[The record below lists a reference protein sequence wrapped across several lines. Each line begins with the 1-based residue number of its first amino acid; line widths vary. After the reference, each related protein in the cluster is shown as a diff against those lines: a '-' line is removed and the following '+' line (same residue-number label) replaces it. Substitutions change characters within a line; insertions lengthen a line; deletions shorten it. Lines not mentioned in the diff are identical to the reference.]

1 MQALR
6 GWDIL
11 QAKKHC
17 LSWQNLLIAAE
28 SRQVKRQIFT
38 PGLSMGKSVRALF
51 AVLFLSS
58 SVWLCAQKIGAQT
71 TTSPAPA
78 IIPLDQIH
86 EGMRG
91 TALTVFQGVKPESMD
106 VEVLGVM
113 HNVNGPKG
121 DIILVRLHG
130 TKPEYTG
137 VVAGMSGSPVY
148 FDGKLAGAL
157 AFRIGEFSKEPIAGV
172 TPIEEMLEINASDHR
187 PAIMRASLPD
197 GNLPDGNRANAKSV
211 NTGGAMQ
218 TASPGESSGLP
229 IQSYGNY
236 LQPIETPLVFNGF
249 SAETLQRYGSQ
260 LAAAGI
266 VPVMGIGSSS
276 NSKQPEPIEAGSAVS
291 AVLVRG
297 DMDIAATCTVTYVD
311 PQRLLACGHPLLQF
325 GDVDLPMT
333 KATVLATLP
342 SPMNAF
348 KIVNTTETIGAFVQD
363 RQNGIMGVPGQESKM
378 IPVTVALHTGSAT
391 KEFHYE
397 VLNNARL
404 SPLAMMATVFNAL
417 HGTNEYGE
425 DVTYRMNGALSV
437 KGYPDVTLRNMFAP
451 QDNGQ
456 PAAALAAASIGERF
470 GRIYSNPFDAPDV
483 LGVKLDFDL
492 VSERRSARLEASRTD
507 LTEARPG
514 DEIMVETVI
523 RPYRGERLVRQI
535 PIKIPTSTSVGTLHI
550 LVSDGETLDRLHRGT
565 PMMNRGLGLAPTIA
579 LLNRERANDRVY
591 ISLIESDPEA
601 MIADKVMP
609 TLPLSVMNVMDNMR
623 GTQDM
628 VVLGES
634 SVSEASTEP
643 LDYVVSGAQMLTIN
657 IK

>member
-1 MQALR
+1 
-6 GWDIL
+6 
-11 QAKKHC
+11 
-17 LSWQNLLIAAE
+17 
-28 SRQVKRQIFT
+28 
-38 PGLSMGKSVRALF
+38 MGKVTRSL
-51 AVLFLSS
+51 AVLLCLSS
-58 SVWLCAQKIGAQT
+58 SAWVTAQSTSAQDG
-71 TTSPAPA
+71 PAPAVVTPA

-86 EGMRG
+86 EGMIG

-113 HNVNGPKG
+113 RNVNGPKG

-172 TPIEEMLEINASDHR
+172 TPIEEMLEINALDRR
-187 PAIMRASLPD
+187 PAPAPMRAAGTDASSSNSSSLSQ
-197 GNLPDGNRANAKSV
+197 R
-211 NTGGAMQ
+211 GAAQ
-218 TASPGESSGLP
+218 TASPGESVALP
-229 IQSYGNY
+229 PQGYSNY
-236 LQPIETPLVFNGF
+236 LKPIETPLVFNGF
-249 SAETLQRYGSQ
+249 SDETLRRYASQ
-260 LAAAGI
+260 FAAAGI
-266 VPVMGIGSSS
+266 VPVMGIGSASDR
-276 NSKQPEPIEAGSAVS
+276 KQPEPIEPGSAVS

-311 PQRLLACGHPLLQF
+311 PQHLLACGHPLLQF
-325 GDVDLPMT
+325 GEVDLPMT

-342 SPMNAF
+342 SPLNAF
-348 KIVNTTETIGAFVQD
+348 KIVNTTETVGAFVQD
-363 RQNGIMGVPGQESKM
+363 RQNGIMGVPGRESKM
-378 IPVTVALHTGSAT
+378 IPVTVAMHNRGEHGAAT

-397 VLNNARL
+397 ILNNARL

-425 DVTYRMNGALSV
+425 DITYRMKGVLSV

-456 PAAALAAASIGERF
+456 PAAALAAATIGDRF

-483 LGVKLDFDL
+483 QGVKLDFDL
-492 VSERRSARLEASRTD
+492 VRERRSARLEASRTD
-507 LTEARPG
+507 MTEARPG
-514 DEIMVETVI
+514 DQITVETVI

-535 PIKIPTSTSVGTLHI
+535 PIRIPTSTPKGTLRI
-550 LVSDGETLDRLHRGT
+550 LVSDGDTLDRMHRGT

-579 LLNRERANDRVY
+579 LLNKERANDRVY
-591 ISLIESDPEA
+591 VSLLGSDPEA
-601 MIADKVMP
+601 MVADKVMP
-609 TLPLSVMNVMDNMR
+609 TLPLSVMNVMENMR

-634 SVSEASTEP
+634 SVSEAATDP

>member
-1 MQALR
+1 MGKAAVSLAV
-6 GWDIL
+6 L
-11 QAKKHC
+11 LC
-17 LSWQNLLIAAE
+17 LSHSIFVAAE
-28 SRQVKRQIFT
+28 DR
-38 PGLSMGKSVRALF
+38 
-51 AVLFLSS
+51 
-58 SVWLCAQKIGAQT
+58 
-71 TTSPAPA
+71 PAPA
-78 IIPLDQIH
+78 TIPPAIMPLDQIH
-86 EGMRG
+86 EGMKG

-172 TPIEEMLEINASDHR
+172 TPIEEMLEINALDHR
-187 PAIMRASLPD
+187 PAPARVSAPA
-197 GNLPDGNRANAKSV
+197 ANPPANSP
-211 NTGGAMQ
+211 NHSGTTQ
-218 TASPGESSGLP
+218 TASPGEGSALP
-229 IQSYGNY
+229 AQNY
-236 LQPIETPLVFNGF
+236 SDYLKPIETPLVFNGF
-249 SAETLQRYGSQ
+249 SNETLQRYASQ
-260 LAAAGI
+260 FAAAGI
-266 VPVMGIGSSS
+266 VPVMGIGSASDR
-276 NSKQPEPIEAGSAVS
+276 KQPEPIEAGSAVS

-311 PQRLLACGHPLLQF
+311 PERLLACGHPLLQF
-325 GDVDLPMT
+325 GEVDLPMT

-342 SPMNAF
+342 SPLNAF
-348 KIVNTTETIGAFVQD
+348 KIVNTTETVGAFVQD
-363 RQNGIMGVPGQESKM
+363 RQMGIMGVPGRASKM
-378 IPVTVALHTGSAT
+378 IPVTIAMHSGRGTAT

-425 DVTYRMNGALSV
+425 DITYRMNGVLSV

-456 PAAALAAASIGERF
+456 PAAALAAATIGDRF
-470 GRIYSNPFDAPDV
+470 GRIYTNAFDVPDV
-483 LGVKLDFDL
+483 QGVKLDFDL
-492 VSERRSARLEASRTD
+492 VRERRSARLEAARTD
-507 LTEARPG
+507 MTEARPG
-514 DEIMVETVI
+514 DEFMVETVI

-535 PIKIPTSTSVGTLHI
+535 AIRIPTSTSKGTLRI
-550 LVSDGETLDRLHRGT
+550 LVSDGDTLDRMHRGT
-565 PMMNRGLGLAPTIA
+565 PMMNHGLGLAPTIA
-579 LLNRERANDRVY
+579 LLNKERANDRVY
-591 ISLIESDPEA
+591 VSLLDSGPEA

-634 SVSEASTEP
+634 SVSEASTDP
-643 LDYVVSGAQMLTIN
+643 LDYVVSGAQMLTIS

>member
-1 MQALR
+1 
-6 GWDIL
+6 
-11 QAKKHC
+11 
-17 LSWQNLLIAAE
+17 
-28 SRQVKRQIFT
+28 
-38 PGLSMGKSVRALF
+38 MGKVVRAL
-51 AVLFLSS
+51 AVGLCFWSSFCLWVVGQKQPALPLSLPGK
-58 SVWLCAQKIGAQT
+58 VDAAGG
-71 TTSPAPA
+71 SPS
-78 IIPLDQIH
+78 IIPLNQIH

-148 FDGKLAGAL
+148 FEGKLAGAL

-172 TPIEEMLEINASDHR
+172 TPIEEMLEIALDRR
-187 PAIMRASLPD
+187 PASGTMRASGDATRD
-197 GNLPDGNRANAKSV
+197 GSATQS
-211 NTGGAMQ
+211 
-218 TASPGESSGLP
+218 ASPGDLSELP
-229 IQSYGNY
+229 IQNYGNY
-236 LQPIETPLVFNGF
+236 LRPIETPLVFNGF
-249 SAETLQRYGSQ
+249 SNDTLQRYASQ
-260 LAAAGI
+260 FAAAGI

-276 NSKQPEPIEAGSAVS
+276 EQKQPEAIEAGSAVS

-325 GDVDLPMT
+325 GEVDLPMT

-348 KIVNTTETIGAFVQD
+348 KIVNTTETVGAFVQD

-378 IPVTVALHTGSAT
+378 IPVTVAMHMGPGAAT

-397 VLNNARL
+397 ILNNAKL

-425 DVTYRMNGALSV
+425 DITYRMNGTLSV
-437 KGYPDVTLRNMFAP
+437 KGYADVTLRNMFAP

-456 PAAALAAASIGERF
+456 PAAALAAASIGDRF
-470 GRIYSNPFDAPDV
+470 GRIYTNSFDTPDIQ
-483 LGVKLDFDL
+483 GVKLDFDL
-492 VSERRSARLEASRTD
+492 VHERRSARLEASRTD

-514 DEIMVETVI
+514 DQIVVETVL

-535 PIKIPTSTSVGTLHI
+535 PIKIPTSTAQGTLRI

-591 ISLIESDPEA
+591 VSLIESDPEA
-601 MIADKVMP
+601 MVADKVMP
-609 TLPLSVMNVMDNMR
+609 TLPLSVMNVMENMR

-634 SVSEASTEP
+634 SVSEASTES

-657 IK
+657 VK